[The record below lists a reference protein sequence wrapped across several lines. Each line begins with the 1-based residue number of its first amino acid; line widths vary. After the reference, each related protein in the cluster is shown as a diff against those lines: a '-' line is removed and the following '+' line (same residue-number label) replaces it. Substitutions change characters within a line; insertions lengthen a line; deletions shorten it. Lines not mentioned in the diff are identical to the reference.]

1 MGRVGISANYEA
13 NSSFSRR
20 IVEFRGFDQILGFVQ
35 MDEFQL
41 VKTLLDE
48 KKKKKKNQRKK
59 N

>member
-13 NSSFSRR
+13 NNSFSRR

-41 VKTLLDE
+41 VKTMLYE
-48 KKKKKKNQRKK
+48 KKKKKNQRKK

>member
-13 NSSFSRR
+13 NNSFSRR

-35 MDEFQL
+35 MEEFQL

-48 KKKKKKNQRKK
+48 KKKKKPK
-59 N
+59 